1 MIALLRTEW
10 AKVLRRP
17 RTYVALGLV
26 VVVPAI
32 VGFALWAN
40 PPGEGGEGPRFFSAA
55 ISTGL
60 LFPAAALNIM
70 SRFLLVVVIGLFAG
84 DAIAGE
90 AGTGNLRYLLLRPIG
105 RGRLLA
111 AKLIVATS
119 LALIATTLLAG
130 TATLVGGIAF
140 GFKPLDLPPFFVH
153 QSVGNLLIHIGMAT
167 GYVAWSLASVVAF
180 GFMISVM
187 TQSAAGAAG
196 AAVGFGVVSEI
207 MNEITALG
215 SIRDVLPLR
224 YFDSWQTL
232 FWSNHVSDDMWT
244 GLLLPIPYVLGLL
257 GFTWWYFRRKD
268 ILA

>member
-40 PPGEGGEGPRFFSAA
+40 PPAEGGDGPRFFSSAT
-55 ISTGL
+55 STGL

-70 SRFLLVVVIGLFAG
+70 SRFLLIVVIGLFAG

-90 AGTGNLRYLLLRPIG
+90 AGTGNLRYLLLRPIA

-111 AKLIVATS
+111 AKLIVAAS
-119 LALIATTLLAG
+119 LALIATALLAG
-130 TATLVGGIAF
+130 TATLVGGAAF
-140 GFKPLDLPPFFVH
+140 GFKPIDLPPFFVY
-153 QSVGNLLIHIGMAT
+153 QSVGNLFIHIGMAT
-167 GYVAWSLASVVAF
+167 GYIAWSLASVVAF
-180 GFMISVM
+180 GFMISAM

-207 MNEITALG
+207 MNEISALG
-215 SIRDVLPLR
+215 SIRDGLPLR

-232 FWSNHVSDDMWT
+232 FWSNHVSGDMWS
-244 GLLLPIPYVLGLL
+244 GLLLPLPYIVGFLA
-257 GFTWWYFRRKD
+257 FTWWYFRRKD
-268 ILA
+268 ILD